1 MIENWKEYLDQ
12 RGHYDA
18 LLTDLLKVFDCIMH
32 DLSSIAKFQTHGF
45 ENDSLNF
52 ICSYLLG
59 RNQNQLIFYHMVYLW
74 DLYWGLYVGS
84 ILFSIK
90 TLDML
95 FLQKDVNVAAYTDD
109 NSRYFCEKNPEV
121 LLSKLQV
128 CALKLLEWFSNI
140 CVKINCD

>member
-1 MIENWKEYLDQ
+1 
-12 RGHYDA
+12 
-18 LLTDLLKVFDCIMH
+18 
-32 DLSSIAKFQTHGF
+32 
-45 ENDSLNF
+45 
-52 ICSYLLG
+52 
-59 RNQNQLIFYHMVYLW
+59 MVYPW

-109 NSRYFCEKNPEV
+109 NSPYFCDKTPEV

-140 CVKINCD
+140 CVKINSD